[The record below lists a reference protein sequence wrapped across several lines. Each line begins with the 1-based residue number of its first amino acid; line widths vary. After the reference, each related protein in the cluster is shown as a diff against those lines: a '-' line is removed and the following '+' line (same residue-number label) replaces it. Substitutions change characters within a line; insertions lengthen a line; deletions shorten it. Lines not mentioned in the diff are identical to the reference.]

1 MERASPATAGD
12 LGLGRLC
19 LPHRL
24 VGGDGDIAAEPR
36 FDPLDPRKNG
46 RRELDGRHRVRGDQ
60 RRHLGDRGLAE
71 GIEIIHEKASHKY
84 SLRAAGAGGGD
95 AEAPPPLPNHAVPKS
110 RKGRS
115 EEHTSEL
122 QSLMR
127 SSYAVFCLKK
137 KNKKKQRRQKQT
149 N

>member
-71 GIEIIHEKASHKY
+71 GIEIIPEKASHKY

-95 AEAPPPLPNHAVPKS
+95 SEEPPPLTNPAVPETRN
-110 RKGRS
+110 RK
-115 EEHTSEL
+115 T
-122 QSLMR
+122 
-127 SSYAVFCLKK
+127 VKK
-137 KNKKKQRRQKQT
+137 T
-149 N
+149 